1 VLGRIHPT
9 VLMSLDNLA
18 DMLCRSGDNDMG
30 IQLYEEIL
38 RRLQFI
44 KYTAKEKKSEAVIYY
59 KLSRAQ
65 RRQNDFHGEKSS
77 LERALTAMQGI
88 TTKTAYERSSA
99 KELEARIV
107 MALQG
112 TMKHKN

>member
-1 VLGRIHPT
+1 MLGRIHPT

-44 KYTAKEKKSEAVIYY
+44 KYTAKEKKSEAIIYY

-65 RRQNDFHGEKSS
+65 RRQNDFLGEKSS
-77 LERALTAMQGI
+77 LESALIAMQGI
-88 TTKTAYERSSA
+88 TTKNAYERSSA

-112 TMKHKN
+112 TTKHKN